1 MKQERELEK
10 GNFDVL
16 TKHFRIKVFVK
27 LAIPIRLVSKALNVD
42 GFLFSAHLLNCF
54 NLLNCVQVYCDFFI
68 QHFQMKMSFK
78 QALQSV

>member
-27 LAIPIRLVSKALNVD
+27 LAIPIRLVSKALNVN
-42 GFLFSAHLLNCF
+42 GFL
-54 NLLNCVQVYCDFFI
+54 
-68 QHFQMKMSFK
+68 
-78 QALQSV
+78 